1 MGRIRNAIIEH
12 ENELE
17 ELEDLTR
24 ERSKELA
31 LELLN
36 YEIQQQ
42 LTSIFDDFKHIQSR
56 VSILEKQRVE
66 DNSKHYVSTQTFYS
80 ILCIIMVAYIAI
92 YWKEN

>member
-12 ENELE
+12 ENELK

-56 VSILEKQRVE
+56 VSILEKQHE

-80 ILCIIMVAYIAI
+80 ILCIIVVAYIAI

>member
-1 MGRIRNAIIEH
+1 MGRIRNVIIEH

-17 ELEDLTR
+17 DLTH
-24 ERSKELA
+24 ERSKEVA

-56 VSILEKQRVE
+56 VSMLEKQHE
-66 DNSKHYVSTQTFYS
+66 DNSKQYVSTQTFYS
-80 ILCIIMVAYIAI
+80 ILCIIIVIIAI

>member
-1 MGRIRNAIIEH
+1 MGRIRNVIIEH

-17 ELEDLTR
+17 ELEDLTH
-24 ERSKELA
+24 ERSKEVA

-56 VSILEKQRVE
+56 VSMLEKQHE
-66 DNSKHYVSTQTFYS
+66 DNSKQYVSTQTFYS
-80 ILCIIMVAYIAI
+80 ILCIIIVIIAI

>member
-12 ENELE
+12 ENELK
-17 ELEDLTR
+17 ELEDLAH
-24 ERSKELA
+24 ERSKEVA

-42 LTSIFDDFKHIQSR
+42 LTSVFDDFKHIQSR

-80 ILCIIMVAYIAI
+80 ILCMIVVTYIAI
-92 YWKEN
+92 YWKKN